1 MSGSPLYERV
11 ESVLVGDIADG
22 SLPPDAQLPSED
34 GLVARFKVSR
44 TTVRKAIQNLVERG
58 LVEVRRG
65 KGTFVTQPKIT
76 QELTE
81 LTGFVEDMQALGRTP
96 TARLLDRRVVA
107 ADQVVA
113 RHLALAPGT
122 LVVRLQRVRLADG
135 VAISF
140 DETYLPRELGEKVA
154 ENDLEAEP
162 VFALL
167 EIKYDTPLV
176 EAEYKLEAVAADP
189 VAAHALQVSA
199 GSPIFL
205 IERTSYTT
213 GNRPV
218 DYERLHYRGDLI
230 RFVTR
235 LARRPRGPGA
245 RVTAHE
251 RTQSAAAA
259 TDPCPAGASPF
270 DDSYYGDRVDGAPN
284 RFPRRGLGGNR

>member
-1 MSGSPLYERV
+1 MSRSPLYERV
-11 ESVLVGDIADG
+11 ESVLAGDIAGG
-22 SLPPDAQLPSED
+22 SLPPETQLPSED

-107 ADQVVA
+107 ADEVVA
-113 RHLALAPGT
+113 HHLALAPGT

-135 VAISF
+135 VAMSF

-154 ENDLEAEP
+154 ENDLAAEP

-176 EAEYKLEAVAADP
+176 EAEYKLEAAAADP

-235 LARRPRGPGA
+235 LARRPRA
-245 RVTAHE
+245 SRK
-251 RTQSAAAA
+251 AA
-259 TDPCPAGASPF
+259 P
-270 DDSYYGDRVDGAPN
+270 
-284 RFPRRGLGGNR
+284 

>member
-1 MSGSPLYERV
+1 MSRSPLYERV
-11 ESVLVGDIADG
+11 ESVLADDIADG
-22 SLPPDAQLPSED
+22 SFPPETQLPPEE
-34 GLVARFKVSR
+34 GLIERFRVSR

-96 TARLLDRRVVA
+96 TARLLEKRIVA
-107 ADQVVA
+107 ADDAVA
-113 RHLALAPGT
+113 HHLALAPGT
-122 LVVRLQRVRLADG
+122 LVVRLRRVRLADR
-135 VAISF
+135 VAMSF
-140 DETYLPRELGEKVA
+140 DETYLPRDLGEKIA

-162 VFALL
+162 VFTLL
-167 EIKYDTPLV
+167 EDKYGTPLV
-176 EAEYKLEAVAADP
+176 EAEYKLEAAAADP
-189 VAAHALQVSA
+189 VSAQALQIPA

-205 IERTSYTT
+205 VERTSYTT

-235 LARRPRGPGA
+235 LARRLR
-245 RVTAHE
+245 
-251 RTQSAAAA
+251 
-259 TDPCPAGASPF
+259 ASTPK
-270 DDSYYGDRVDGAPN
+270 
-284 RFPRRGLGGNR
+284 